1 MHAGAG
7 VKAAILVE
15 GRSDRCAVEAL
26 ARRCGRDL
34 EAERVVVVPMGGATN
49 IRHYLEYLG
58 PHGLGLEVAGLCDSG
73 EERYFLRA
81 LEVAGLGRDLSRA
94 DMERLGFFVCV
105 EDLEDELIRA
115 LGVDRVEEVVAA
127 EGELRSLRSLQKQPA
142 QRGREPQQQLRRFL
156 GSRSG
161 RKSRYAELLVDRLDL
176 GRLPRPLERALA
188 RV

>member
-1 MHAGAG
+1 
-7 VKAAILVE
+7 
-15 GRSDRCAVEAL
+15 
-26 ARRCGRDL
+26 
-34 EAERVVVVPMGGATN
+34 
-49 IRHYLEYLG
+49 
-58 PHGLGLEVAGLCDSG
+58 LCDSG

-142 QRGREPQQQLRRFL
+142 QRGRAPQQQLRRFL